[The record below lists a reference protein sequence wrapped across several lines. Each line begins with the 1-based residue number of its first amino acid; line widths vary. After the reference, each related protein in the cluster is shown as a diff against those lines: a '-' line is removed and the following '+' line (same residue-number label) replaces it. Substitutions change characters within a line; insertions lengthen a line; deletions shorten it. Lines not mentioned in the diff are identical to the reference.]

1 MMKIMMIVVINIQ
14 GKIKLMGMIKILLQ
28 VALGMRKVL
37 LSIIDLLK
45 GH

>member
-1 MMKIMMIVVINIQ
+1 MMIVVINIQ
-14 GKIKLMGMIKILLQ
+14 GKIKLMRMTEILLQ
-28 VALGMRKVL
+28 VALRMRKVL